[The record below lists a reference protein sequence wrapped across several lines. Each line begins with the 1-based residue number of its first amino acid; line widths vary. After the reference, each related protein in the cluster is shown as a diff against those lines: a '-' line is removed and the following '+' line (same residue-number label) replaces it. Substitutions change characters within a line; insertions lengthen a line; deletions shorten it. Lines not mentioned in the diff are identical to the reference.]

1 MEAAFLKSFI
11 PRNGYT
17 VLLIDFLKFL
27 IRRGHLV
34 FFSDQTIFYLLH
46 CPIEGVLH
54 FAPSF
59 HVTPLRFDPV
69 RIVPD
74 KSALFML
81 ASLKFDPLK
90 FVLFSFA
97 PLKFAPLKFD
107 SLKFAPLKFDS
118 LRFALLKFDWLKFA
132 PFRSILLKFAPL
144 RLHAEHVF
152 VLFSCLI
159 CALLAACAP
168 VMAKVR
174 NIKTKTT
181 NTNILLSV
189 FMEPPFR

>member
-1 MEAAFLKSFI
+1 MNWENK
-11 PRNGYT
+11 
-17 VLLIDFLKFL
+17 K
-27 IRRGHLV
+27 
-34 FFSDQTIFYLLH
+34 QTFYLLH

-74 KSALFML
+74 RSALFII

-97 PLKFAPLKFD
+97 PLKFALLRFD
-107 SLKFAPLKFDS
+107 SLKLAPFRFDSLRFAPLRFDLLKFAPLKS
-118 LRFALLKFDWLKFA
+118 NLLR
-132 PFRSILLKFAPL
+132 FAPL
-144 RLHAEHVF
+144 RLHEEHVF

-159 CALLAACAP
+159 CELLDAFAP
-168 VMAKVR
+168 TRGRVR
-174 NIKTKTT
+174 NIKIKTT
-181 NTNILLSV
+181 SNNVLLSV
-189 FMEPPFR
+189 FMCPPFR